1 MWDSSAAL
9 ALVSQAFEAKYTENN
24 QAKAV
29 ALIDEAIEL
38 AEQAGAIETV
48 IQWRRKRTLFQ
59 TKPDAR
65 SFPLLVEPT
74 LAAVEYYTQQKNIA
88 GQIDSLIQ
96 LAEILGTSDSKEKAQ
111 AYLTQVEQVIAALA
125 DTPID
130 KETIGLPDLTS
141 LSAEQFILLRSHRIK
156 RLQRYLAQL

>member
-1 MWDSSAAL
+1 MWDSSTAL

-48 IQWRRKRTLFQ
+48 IQWRRKRALFQ
-59 TKPDAR
+59 TKPGDR
-65 SFPLLVEPT
+65 SFSLLIEPT
-74 LAAVEYYTQQKNIA
+74 LAAVEHYTQQKNIA

-96 LAEILGTSDSKEKAQ
+96 VAELLAKSDSKEKAQ
-111 AYLTQVEQVIAALA
+111 AYLTQAEQVIAALA
-125 DTPID
+125 DTP
-130 KETIGLPDLTS
+130 
-141 LSAEQFILLRSHRIK
+141 
-156 RLQRYLAQL
+156 